1 MMRTVNLLP
10 WRAWRRERRA
20 RLFKQLLLG
29 CVPLAGLILLAADRY
44 VLSQVSVQHRLYSV
58 LSSDIVELDRQ
69 LEQITQMQAQQR
81 ALRDQLAAQAA
92 LQGPRQLSAQVLEQL
107 RQVVP
112 DGVQL
117 SEVKVGASEVVVGG
131 VSASVGDVAR
141 LLQGL
146 SRTPGV
152 QGAALQE
159 RKAIESGEQFRLLA
173 YVAPSAGEV
182 QP

>member
-20 RLFKQLLLG
+20 RFFKQLLLG

-44 VLSQVSVQHRLYSV
+44 LLSQVSAQHRLHSA
-58 LSSDIVELDRQ
+58 LSSEIVVLDRQ
-69 LEQITQMQAQQR
+69 LEQITRIQAQHA
-81 ALRDQLAAQAA
+81 ALRDLLAAQAA

-112 DGVQL
+112 EGVQL

-131 VSASVGDVAR
+131 VSASVGDVTR

-159 RKAIESGEQFRLLA
+159 RKATEAGEQFRLLA
-173 YVAPSAGEV
+173 HVAPPVGEV